1 MRLDRQ
7 SASIESATRLLLRAS
22 GIEPGMRVL
31 DLGTGIGPVA
41 MLIADMVGPEGR
53 VVGIDNSAKLLDV
66 AALRAV
72 SHPQLRFTLGDVRHW
87 RDDAPFDA
95 VVGRLILFH
104 LADPL
109 AVLRHHAA
117 ALRPGGL
124 LLALDFDLRA
134 SRAEPAL
141 PLIDEALGWVDAAFR
156 HAGASPAIGT
166 RLSLLLEEAGLAEV
180 QGFGVQG
187 YLAPKDPRGPALLAG
202 VVRTW
207 RRRSSRPASPRPS
220 RSASTRSKHASPMR
234 SGLRRRWCCHPC
246 WRARG
251 GAGCGHESR
260 RCARAFKPAARS
272 SLLRQTPSAPP
283 AAPTRAA
290 GTARCAARCAPGAW
304 RCASSGTA
312 SARTGRA
319 P

>member
-1 MRLDRQ
+1 MNEPATTYALGCSDEEIMRLDRQ

-31 DLGTGIGPVA
+31 DLGTGIGHVA
-41 MLIADMVGPEGR
+41 MLIAELVGPKGR
-53 VVGIDNSAKLLDV
+53 VVGIDNSTKLLDV

-134 SRAEPAL
+134 SRAEPAV
-141 PLIDEALGWVDAAFR
+141 PLVDEALGWIDAAFR
-156 HAGASPAIGT
+156 HVGASPAIGT
-166 RLSLLLEEAGLAEV
+166 RLSLLLEAAGLAEV

-187 YLAPKDPRGPALLAG
+187 YLAPNDPRGPALLSG
-202 VVRTW
+202 VVRTLAPQIVAAGIATPEQIGIDTLEA
-207 RRRSSRPASPRPS
+207 RIADAVRSSASVV
-220 RSASTRSKHASPMR
+220 
-234 SGLRRRWCCHPC
+234 L
-246 WRARG
+246 
-251 GAGCGHESR
+251 
-260 RCARAFKPAARS
+260 
-272 SLLRQTPSAPP
+272 PP
-283 AAPTRAA
+283 VLA
-290 GTARCAARCAPGAW
+290 GAW
-304 RCASSGTA
+304 
-312 SARTGRA
+312 GRLVRA
-319 P
+319 